1 MIRAAALLACAQGED
16 GGIPA
21 DAAELAAAVEMLHL
35 ATLVHDDV
43 IDDAD
48 LRRGI
53 PTLQRMYGRR
63 TAVICGDYL
72 LAASL
77 RLAAQVGDR
86 ERYLDLRLPDYVG
99 RICLGELG
107 QHLNNGNLELTA
119 YRYLKIIGG
128 KTAALFEAAF
138 YAGALFFTEEERLI
152 RRYARLGRQIGMIF
166 QLTDDCIERGLN
178 MKEGGAVYDFISD
191 LQVGIA
197 NLADSLAAV
206 KKVVFEDAAVT
217 PARLWEA
224 LEQNFEGPEN
234 ERIRALLQAAPKYGN
249 DDDYVDNLVVDAY
262 NVYIDEMKKYHNT
275 RYGRGPIG
283 GIYYAGTSSIS
294 ANVPQGAGTLATPD
308 GRRAGEPLAEGCSP
322 SHAADR
328 NGPTAVFKSVS
339 KLPTGEITGGVLLN
353 QKVTPQMLQKEEN
366 REKLVLLLRSFF
378 NRLHGYHVQFNVV
391 SRDTLLDAQAHPEN
405 HRDLIVRVA
414 GYSAFFN
421 VLSRR
426 TQDDI
431 IERTEQAL

>member
-166 QLTDDCIERGLN
+166 QLTDDCIDFESDEATAKKPVRSDYEQGVVTLPLIRAFEQDPAFLERARRGKLARAEVDERVRASGGLDDARRLS
-178 MKEGGAVYDFISD
+178 KRYYDRAAKLLGSSALPGRSGGGSRRYWTGHFTASSYSRRRSPAGDDRRRNRYETNFCD
-191 LQVGIA
+191 GAQPRLGG
-197 NLADSLAAV
+197 LAAGGM
-206 KKVVFEDAAVT
+206 
-217 PARLWEA
+217 
-224 LEQNFEGPEN
+224 Q
-234 ERIRALLQAAPKYGN
+234 LQ
-249 DDDYVDNLVVDAY
+249 
-262 NVYIDEMKKYHNT
+262 
-275 RYGRGPIG
+275 
-283 GIYYAGTSSIS
+283 S
-294 ANVPQGAGTLATPD
+294 
-308 GRRAGEPLAEGCSP
+308 AEG
-322 SHAADR
+322 
-328 NGPTAVFKSVS
+328 VF
-339 KLPTGEITGGVLLN
+339 P
-353 QKVTPQMLQKEEN
+353 
-366 REKLVLLLRSFF
+366 LR
-378 NRLHGYHVQFNVV
+378 
-391 SRDTLLDAQAHPEN
+391 P
-405 HRDLIVRVA
+405 A
-414 GYSAFFN
+414 GFI
-421 VLSRR
+421 RK
-426 TQDDI
+426 
-431 IERTEQAL
+431 

>member
-1 MIRAAALLACAQGED
+1 MIDATQNQARPRAACYPGFDAAFEAVKERIDGALTGSPGLIRSYTAHLAGARGKMIRAAALLACAQGED

-166 QLTDDCIERGLN
+166 QLTDDCI
-178 MKEGGAVYDFISD
+178 DFESD
-191 LQVGIA
+191 EA
-197 NLADSLAAV
+197 TA
-206 KKVVFEDAAVT
+206 KKPVQSDYEQGVVT
-217 PARLWEA
+217 LPL
-224 LEQNFEGPEN
+224 
-234 ERIRALLQAAPKYGN
+234 IRAFEQDPAFLERA
-249 DDDYVDNLVVDAY
+249 
-262 NVYIDEMKKYHNT
+262 
-275 RYGRGPIG
+275 RRG
-283 GIYYAGTSSIS
+283 
-294 ANVPQGAGTLATPD
+294 
-308 GRRAGEPLAEGCSP
+308 
-322 SHAADR
+322 
-328 NGPTAVFKSVS
+328 
-339 KLPTGEITGGVLLN
+339 
-353 QKVTPQMLQKEEN
+353 
-366 REKLVLLLRSFF
+366 KLVRAEVDERVRASGGLDDARRLSKRYYDRAAKLLGELGAPEEKRR
-378 NRLHGYHVQFNVV
+378 RL
-391 SRDTLLDAQAHPEN
+391 TEILD
-405 HRDLIVRVA
+405 R
-414 GYSAFFN
+414 AFYG
-421 VLSRR
+421 LKLQPAAKPGR
-426 TQDDI
+426 
-431 IERTEQAL
+431 

>member
-1 MIRAAALLACAQGED
+1 MIDATQNQARPQAACYPGFDAAFEAVKERIDGALAGARGKMIRAAALLACAQGED

-166 QLTDDCIERGLN
+166 QLTDDCIDFESDEATAKKPVRSDYEQGVVTLPLIRAFEQDPAFLERARRGKLAPRWTN
-178 MKEGGAVYDFISD
+178 GSARAAGSTTLAGFPNAITTARPSCSGSSALPGRSGGGSRRYWTGHFTASSYSRRRSPAGDDRRRNRYETNFCD
-191 LQVGIA
+191 GAQPRLGG
-197 NLADSLAAV
+197 LAAGGM
-206 KKVVFEDAAVT
+206 
-217 PARLWEA
+217 
-224 LEQNFEGPEN
+224 Q
-234 ERIRALLQAAPKYGN
+234 LQ
-249 DDDYVDNLVVDAY
+249 
-262 NVYIDEMKKYHNT
+262 
-275 RYGRGPIG
+275 
-283 GIYYAGTSSIS
+283 S
-294 ANVPQGAGTLATPD
+294 
-308 GRRAGEPLAEGCSP
+308 AEG
-322 SHAADR
+322 
-328 NGPTAVFKSVS
+328 VF
-339 KLPTGEITGGVLLN
+339 P
-353 QKVTPQMLQKEEN
+353 
-366 REKLVLLLRSFF
+366 LR
-378 NRLHGYHVQFNVV
+378 
-391 SRDTLLDAQAHPEN
+391 P
-405 HRDLIVRVA
+405 A
-414 GYSAFFN
+414 GFI
-421 VLSRR
+421 RK
-426 TQDDI
+426 
-431 IERTEQAL
+431 

>member
-1 MIRAAALLACAQGED
+1 MIDATQNQARPQAACYPGFDAAFEAVKERIDGALTGSPGLIRSYTAHLAGARGKMIRAAALLACAQGED

-166 QLTDDCIERGLN
+166 QLTDDCIDFESDEATAKKPVRSDYEQGVVTLPLIRAFEQDPAFLERARRGKLARAEVDERVRASGGLDDARRLSKRYYDRAAKLLGELGAPEEKRRRLTEILDRAFYGLKLQPAAKPAGDDRRRN
-178 MKEGGAVYDFISD
+178 RYETNFCDGAQPRLGG
-191 LQVGIA
+191 
-197 NLADSLAAV
+197 LAAGGM
-206 KKVVFEDAAVT
+206 
-217 PARLWEA
+217 
-224 LEQNFEGPEN
+224 Q
-234 ERIRALLQAAPKYGN
+234 LQ
-249 DDDYVDNLVVDAY
+249 
-262 NVYIDEMKKYHNT
+262 
-275 RYGRGPIG
+275 
-283 GIYYAGTSSIS
+283 S
-294 ANVPQGAGTLATPD
+294 
-308 GRRAGEPLAEGCSP
+308 AEG
-322 SHAADR
+322 
-328 NGPTAVFKSVS
+328 VF
-339 KLPTGEITGGVLLN
+339 P
-353 QKVTPQMLQKEEN
+353 
-366 REKLVLLLRSFF
+366 LR
-378 NRLHGYHVQFNVV
+378 
-391 SRDTLLDAQAHPEN
+391 P
-405 HRDLIVRVA
+405 A
-414 GYSAFFN
+414 GFI
-421 VLSRR
+421 RK
-426 TQDDI
+426 
-431 IERTEQAL
+431 

>member
-166 QLTDDCIERGLN
+166 QLTDDCI
-178 MKEGGAVYDFISD
+178 DFESD
-191 LQVGIA
+191 EA
-197 NLADSLAAV
+197 TA
-206 KKVVFEDAAVT
+206 KKPVRSDYEQGVVT
-217 PARLWEA
+217 LPL
-224 LEQNFEGPEN
+224 
-234 ERIRALLQAAPKYGN
+234 IRAFEQDPAFLERARRGKLARAE
-249 DDDYVDNLVVDAY
+249 VDERVRA
-262 NVYIDEMKKYHNT
+262 
-275 RYGRGPIG
+275 
-283 GIYYAGTSSIS
+283 S
-294 ANVPQGAGTLATPD
+294 
-308 GRRAGEPLAEGCSP
+308 RRAGRRSP
-322 SHAADR
+322 AFQ
-328 NGPTAVFKSVS
+328 T
-339 KLPTGEITGGVLLN
+339 
-353 QKVTPQMLQKEEN
+353 
-366 REKLVLLLRSFF
+366 LLRPRGQAARGARRS
-378 NRLHGYHVQFNVV
+378 RGKAAAAHGDSGQGIL
-391 SRDTLLDAQAHPEN
+391 RPQATAGGE
-405 HRDLIVRVA
+405 VRPMTIK
-414 GYSAFFN
+414 GGS
-421 VLSRR
+421 
-426 TQDDI
+426 I
-431 IERTEQAL
+431 

>member
-1 MIRAAALLACAQGED
+1 MIDATQNQARPQAACYPGFDAAFEAVKERIDGALTGSPGLIRSYTAHLAGARGKMIRAAALLACAQGED

-138 YAGALFFTEEERLI
+138 YAGALFFTEEGDRHVLS
-152 RRYARLGRQIGMIF
+152 
-166 QLTDDCIERGLN
+166 
-178 MKEGGAVYDFISD
+178 K
-191 LQVGIA
+191 
-197 NLADSLAAV
+197 AA
-206 KKVVFEDAAVT
+206 
-217 PARLWEA
+217 
-224 LEQNFEGPEN
+224 
-234 ERIRALLQAAPKYGN
+234 
-249 DDDYVDNLVVDAY
+249 
-262 NVYIDEMKKYHNT
+262 
-275 RYGRGPIG
+275 
-283 GIYYAGTSSIS
+283 
-294 ANVPQGAGTLATPD
+294 
-308 GRRAGEPLAEGCSP
+308 
-322 SHAADR
+322 
-328 NGPTAVFKSVS
+328 
-339 KLPTGEITGGVLLN
+339 
-353 QKVTPQMLQKEEN
+353 
-366 REKLVLLLRSFF
+366 
-378 NRLHGYHVQFNVV
+378 
-391 SRDTLLDAQAHPEN
+391 
-405 HRDLIVRVA
+405 RVA
-414 GYSAFFN
+414 GGIRFGTG
-421 VLSRR
+421 RDCKD
-426 TQDDI
+426 TGH
-431 IERTEQAL
+431 

>member
-1 MIRAAALLACAQGED
+1 MIDATQNQARPQAACYPGFDAAFEAVKERIDGALTGSPGLIRSYTAHLAGARGKMIRAAALLACAQGED

-166 QLTDDCIERGLN
+166 QLTDDCI
-178 MKEGGAVYDFISD
+178 DFESD
-191 LQVGIA
+191 EA
-197 NLADSLAAV
+197 TA
-206 KKVVFEDAAVT
+206 KKPVRSDYEQGVVT
-217 PARLWEA
+217 LPL
-224 LEQNFEGPEN
+224 
-234 ERIRALLQAAPKYGN
+234 IRAFEQDPAFLERARRGKLARAEVDERVRASGGLDDARRLSKRYYDRAAKLLGELGAPGEKRRRLTEVLDRAFYGLKLQPAAKP
-249 DDDYVDNLVVDAY
+249 
-262 NVYIDEMKKYHNT
+262 
-275 RYGRGPIG
+275 GR
-283 GIYYAGTSSIS
+283 
-294 ANVPQGAGTLATPD
+294 
-308 GRRAGEPLAEGCSP
+308 
-322 SHAADR
+322 
-328 NGPTAVFKSVS
+328 
-339 KLPTGEITGGVLLN
+339 
-353 QKVTPQMLQKEEN
+353 
-366 REKLVLLLRSFF
+366 
-378 NRLHGYHVQFNVV
+378 
-391 SRDTLLDAQAHPEN
+391 
-405 HRDLIVRVA
+405 
-414 GYSAFFN
+414 
-421 VLSRR
+421 
-426 TQDDI
+426 
-431 IERTEQAL
+431 

>member
-1 MIRAAALLACAQGED
+1 
-16 GGIPA
+16 
-21 DAAELAAAVEMLHL
+21 MLHL

-166 QLTDDCIERGLN
+166 QLTDDCIDFESDEATAKKPVRSDYEQGSSHCRSSGRSSRTPPFSSARG
-178 MKEGGAVYDFISD
+178 EGNSRAPRWTNGS
-191 LQVGIA
+191 
-197 NLADSLAAV
+197 
-206 KKVVFEDAAVT
+206 
-217 PARLWEA
+217 ARA
-224 LEQNFEGPEN
+224 
-234 ERIRALLQAAPKYGN
+234 
-249 DDDYVDNLVVDAY
+249 
-262 NVYIDEMKKYHNT
+262 
-275 RYGRGPIG
+275 
-283 GIYYAGTSSIS
+283 
-294 ANVPQGAGTLATPD
+294 
-308 GRRAGEPLAEGCSP
+308 RRAGRRSP
-322 SHAADR
+322 AFQ
-328 NGPTAVFKSVS
+328 T
-339 KLPTGEITGGVLLN
+339 
-353 QKVTPQMLQKEEN
+353 
-366 REKLVLLLRSFF
+366 LLRPRGQAARGARRS
-378 NRLHGYHVQFNVV
+378 RGKAAAAHGDSGQGIL
-391 SRDTLLDAQAHPEN
+391 RPQATAGGE
-405 HRDLIVRVA
+405 VRPMTIK
-414 GYSAFFN
+414 GGS
-421 VLSRR
+421 
-426 TQDDI
+426 I
-431 IERTEQAL
+431 